1 MWKKKS
7 IRYLVDRSEV
17 KNICW
22 GQLYS
27 DVWTAVGCTRTNWDN
42 SCNRLL
48 WLLKKFSPCSLLKY
62 AEQISPS
69 MSHRSFDPSL
79 CCFPLRS
86 SEGCERRYKP
96 DLQSRLVVW
105 CCSKSE
111 QTPQRSS
118 SPLCLDPKSRRSTR
132 VKTGSPAKSFIPPVR
147 RIHEINNWYK
157 YCVCSPLSEVQTP
170 TSPFA
175 WIFYGIIIALIP
187 SCQLTKKNVKKKEK
201 VDVIFLHSTAIF
213 DLSCL
218 LW

>member
-1 MWKKKS
+1 MGSLAGDGAQRGGGIFHLTARASW
-7 IRYLVDRSEV
+7 LVQPRGGWSGSLWVSKTPEV
-17 KNICW
+17 KSTCPFSW
-22 GQLYS
+22 S
-27 DVWTAVGCTRTNWDN
+27 AVTSG
-42 SCNRLL
+42 
-48 WLLKKFSPCSLLKY
+48 
-62 AEQISPS
+62 
-69 MSHRSFDPSL
+69 H
-79 CCFPLRS
+79 
-86 SEGCERRYKP
+86 G
-96 DLQSRLVVW
+96 
-105 CCSKSE
+105 SKIE
-111 QTPQRSS
+111 TH
-118 SPLCLDPKSRRSTR
+118 LCLDPKSRRSTR